1 MADFTEMFV
10 VWVLFMA
17 SLILVDCVL
26 IWRDVR
32 K

>member
-1 MADFTEMFV
+1 MDSLSDVFIARCF
-10 VWVLFMA
+10 FMA